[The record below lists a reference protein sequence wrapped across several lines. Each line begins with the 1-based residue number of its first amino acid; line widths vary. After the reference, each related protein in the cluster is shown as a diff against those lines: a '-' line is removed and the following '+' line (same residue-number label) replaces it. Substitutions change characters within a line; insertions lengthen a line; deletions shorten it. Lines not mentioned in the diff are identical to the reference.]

1 MFTGRI
7 TIHKNHIHD
16 NYTINGLSIKNV
28 AEATQTCIYEQE
40 PNEWSKFQPWF
51 MIMSP
56 KQNYVI
62 DAINTLQRVS
72 NYMEFVVPSWNP
84 PLYSWDEKRI
94 REYFGEDILEQIDD
108 CYEFDAG
115 LTHFERLIEDT
126 DLENSANKINN
137 IIESVS
143 TERNLYND
151 PFLTKNDITEEE
163 KDLIDTLIWNH
174 WNTLSP

>member
-56 KQNYVI
+56 HQNYVI
-62 DAINTLQRVS
+62 DAINTLQRKS
-72 NYMEFVVPSWNP
+72 NYMEFVVPSWNA

-94 REYFGEDILEQIDD
+94 REYFGEDILEQIDE

-126 DLENSANKINN
+126 KLEN
-137 IIESVS
+137 IEKY
-143 TERNLYND
+143 LYND